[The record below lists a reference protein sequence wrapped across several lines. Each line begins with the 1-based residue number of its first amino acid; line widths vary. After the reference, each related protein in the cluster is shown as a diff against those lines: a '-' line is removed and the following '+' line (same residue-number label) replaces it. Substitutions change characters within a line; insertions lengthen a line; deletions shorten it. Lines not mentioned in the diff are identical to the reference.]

1 MLVFPVTQRQE
12 GKSRTIYGADDR
24 EASTCAETNWDSLHK
39 LTLTTDPV
47 Y

>member
-1 MLVFPVTQRQE
+1 MLVSRVTRRRE
-12 GKSRTIYGADDR
+12 GKSRTIYDADDR
-24 EASTCAETNWDSLHK
+24 EASTHAETNWHSLHK